1 MVLAPRKTLAA
12 VLEKVGEPLA
22 IREIEIPHL
31 IFGQVLVKILF
42 SGVCRSQLM
51 EISGCRGKDNWL
63 PHLLGHEGS
72 GEVIEIG
79 PGVTKVKPG
88 DKVVLGWIKSSG
100 IDAEPA
106 KYRYKNKLI
115 NSGRV
120 TTFSNYSVISESRL
134 NKLPN
139 GLALDEAV
147 LYGCALPTGAGM
159 VMNELDIRPSNSVLI
174 LGIGGVGISALLMLK
189 AFGTKK
195 IIAVDKIQSKVDFAL
210 TLGVKYALNSSEK
223 NFNNEI
229 KKIIGDGV
237 DFCIE
242 SSGKVQTIELGFSMI
257 KKGGGQLLFA
267 SHPPSEE
274 KINILP
280 YDLICGKKISGSWGG
295 GVNPDKDISRIYRK
309 LKKNGISLASLIK
322 KRYKL
327 TEINQAISD
336 LELGLV
342 FRPIIE
348 MC

>member
-12 VLEKVGEPLA
+12 VLEKIGKPLI
-22 IREIEIPHL
+22 IREIEIPNL
-31 IFGQVLVKILF
+31 FFGQVLVKILY

-51 EISGCRGKDNWL
+51 EISGGRGQDNWL

-72 GEVIEIG
+72 GEVVEIG

-106 KYRYKNKLI
+106 KYRYKNSFI

-120 TTFSNYSVISESRL
+120 TTFSNYSVVSESRL
-134 NKLPN
+134 NKLPK

-159 VMNELDIRPSNSVLI
+159 VLNELDIRPSNSVLI

-189 AFGTKK
+189 ALATKK
-195 IIAVDKIQSKVDFAL
+195 IIAVDKIQSKVDFAM
-210 TLGVKYALNSSEK
+210 TLGVKYALNSSNV
-223 NFNNEI
+223 NFKSEI

-242 SSGKVQTIELGFSMI
+242 SSGNVETIELGYSMI

-267 SHPPSEE
+267 SHPPAEE
-274 KINILP
+274 KINLSP
-280 YDLICGKKISGSWGG
+280 YDLICGKRIAGSWGG
-295 GVNPDKDISRIYRK
+295 GVNPDKDISRIY
-309 LKKNGISLASLIK
+309 KKFKNNGISLEKLIK

-327 TEINQAISD
+327 SEINQAISD
-336 LELGLV
+336 LEFGLV

-348 MC
+348 ME

>member
-309 LKKNGISLASLIK
+309 LKKNGISLESLIK

-348 MC
+348 MW

>member
-309 LKKNGISLASLIK
+309 LKKNGISLESLIK